1 MAEPTPTP
9 EAAPAADP
17 VADIPDTSSDQGEF
31 SFEQALEASILNAEN
46 PPAEAEP
53 EAQAEA
59 APEVQEAQAD
69 DAPEAQE
76 TEGAPEGQDAEASES
91 EDTESS
97 EDTSDLLESLDADV
111 GDDWT
116 PKASAAFQKLKAT
129 NKGLLEEREQL
140 TQRAREAEAKIT
152 ELEGAVGNETVETLQ
167 QRLQEYE
174 NAQMLS
180 NLESTDAYR
189 EAVLN
194 PLEQIF
200 VEVEKMAEAHD
211 VAYQDLVDAISIE
224 DPAEQESK
232 VAELLMTATDREKAT
247 FYRLAAEIDP
257 ILQRRDTLHAN
268 AAEALKEAEL
278 VEEQRVK
285 AEAAERA
292 AKRVEV
298 TKNVAQRIQDKVPF
312 LTGFDGLDM
321 NAISTE
327 ASDVDPSVVHP
338 VDFAYQAVAA
348 RIMPSMVK
356 EFAAA
361 QKQIEQLTAQ
371 LATYEDAEPKLSGGS
386 NTSAATSSSSG
397 SADFGS
403 AIERALGG
411 I

>member
-1 MAEPTPTP
+1 MAEPTQ

-17 VADIPDTSSDQGEF
+17 VAEIPDTAPDQGEF
-31 SFEQALEASILNAEN
+31 SFEQALEASILSAEN

-59 APEVQEAQAD
+59 APEVQADEPKAAEESAQA
-69 DAPEAQE
+69 EAE
-76 TEGAPEGQDAEASES
+76 ESGEAA
-91 EDTESS
+91 ESS
-97 EDTSDLLESLDADV
+97 EETSDLLESLDADV

-129 NKGLLEEREQL
+129 NKSLLDEREQL
-140 TQRAREAEAKIT
+140 TQRAREAEAKIA

-180 NLESTDAYR
+180 NLEATAAYR

-200 VEVEKMAEAHD
+200 VEVEKMADNHD
-211 VAYQDLVDAISIE
+211 VAYQDLVDAIAIE
-224 DPAEQESK
+224 DPVEQESR

-257 ILQRRDTLHAN
+257 ILQRRDMLHAN

-278 VEEQRVK
+278 VAEQRMK
-285 AEAAERA
+285 ADLAERA

-321 NAISTE
+321 NAISAE

-348 RIMPSMVK
+348 RIMPAMVK

-386 NTSAATSSSSG
+386 NTSALASSSSE
-397 SADFGS
+397 STDFGS

>member
-31 SFEQALEASILNAEN
+31 SFEQALEASILNADN
-46 PPAEAEP
+46 PPAEEAAP
-53 EAQAEA
+53 EVQAEA
-59 APEVQEAQAD
+59 APEVQVDEPKAAEESAQAES
-69 DAPEAQE
+69 EAE
-76 TEGAPEGQDAEASES
+76 AEASES
-91 EDTESS
+91 ESTESG
-97 EDTSDLLESLDADV
+97 EETSDLLESLDADV

-140 TQRAREAEAKIT
+140 TQRAREAEAKIQ

-174 NAQMLS
+174 NAQMIS
-180 NLESTDAYR
+180 NLESTQAYR
-189 EAVLN
+189 DAVLG
-194 PLEQIF
+194 PLEQVF
-200 VEVEKMAEAHD
+200 MAVEDLAESHGVD
-211 VAYQDLVDAISIE
+211 SQDLIDAISIE
-224 DPAEQESK
+224 DAEEQESK
-232 VAELLMTATDREKAT
+232 VAELLVTATDREKAT

-257 ILQRRDTLHAN
+257 ILQRRDALHAN

-278 VEEQRVK
+278 VAEQRVK

-321 NAISTE
+321 NAISAE

>member
-69 DAPEAQE
+69 EPKAVEESAQAEESGEADE
-76 TEGAPEGQDAEASES
+76 SGEAK
-91 EDTESS
+91 ESS
-97 EDTSDLLESLDADV
+97 EETSDLLESLDADV

-174 NAQMLS
+174 NAQMLN

-200 VEVEKMAEAHD
+200 VEVEKMADNHD
-211 VAYQDLVDAISIE
+211 VAYQDLVDAIAIE
-224 DPAEQESK
+224 DPTEQEAK
-232 VAELLMTATDREKAT
+232 VAELLVTATDREKAT

-257 ILQRRDTLHAN
+257 ILQRRDMLHEN

-278 VEEQRVK
+278 VAEQRMK
-285 AEAAERA
+285 SEAAERA

-321 NAISTE
+321 NAISAE

-386 NTSAATSSSSG
+386 NTSAATSSSSE
-397 SADFGS
+397 STDFGS